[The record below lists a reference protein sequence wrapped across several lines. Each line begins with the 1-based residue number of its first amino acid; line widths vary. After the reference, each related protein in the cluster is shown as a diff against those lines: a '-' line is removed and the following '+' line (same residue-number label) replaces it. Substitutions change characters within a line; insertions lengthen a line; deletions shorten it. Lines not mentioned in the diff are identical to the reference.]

1 MSSVAKMLPLMKPAY
16 TFRGDYQYNNITF
29 IPAAMIIEKVTG
41 KSWEDNVRERI
52 FQPLGMSETTL
63 NGEGFAAGL
72 ANGTAALPYTFERKG
87 REMNIWPMYGDEQA
101 LWWLTVIGPAGSIC
115 STPTDLIKWA
125 VFHLNNGKAGD
136 TQVISEKQMD
146 YLHRGVTITS
156 QTPDKTNLYGHC
168 WFIEQTRKCR
178 LYFHT
183 GTTWG
188 MTTMCC
194 FIPEMDFAMTI
205 QVNSE
210 APSEARHAILRRAVD
225 LFLGYEDY
233 DYNAEYVQ
241 SWYENAERRATA
253 EEKAAAERVEEP
265 APAWS
270 RIQGHYTPQHEVLGD
285 LDILI
290 EDGRL
295 YIQLHNEKAWKRE
308 LKHVN
313 GSTFNFRADGAGFNI
328 TFHFDN
334 PDEWGSLATGASIR
348 VGSGED
354 FANWDRKL

>member
-1 MSSVAKMLPLMKPAY
+1 MDES
-16 TFRGDYQYNNITF
+16 
-29 IPAAMIIEKVTG
+29 
-41 KSWEDNVRERI
+41 
-52 FQPLGMSETTL
+52 TL
-63 NGEGFAAGL
+63 NGEGFGPAL
-72 ANGTAALPYTFERKG
+72 ADGRAALPYAFERKG

-101 LWWLTVIGPAGSIC
+101 LWWLTVIGPAGSLC

-125 VFHLNNGKAGD
+125 VFHMNNGKVGD
-136 TQVISEKQMD
+136 KQVISEKQMNF
-146 YLHRGVTITS
+146 LHRGVTITS

-168 WFIEQTRKCR
+168 WFIEQTRKGR

-188 MTTMCC
+188 MTTICA
-194 FIPEMDFAMTI
+194 FVPEMDFAMTI

-210 APSEARHAILRRAVD
+210 APSEARHAILRRAID
-225 LFLGYEDY
+225 LFLGYADY
-233 DYNAEYVQ
+233 DYEADYIKD
-241 SWYENAERRATA
+241 WYATADRRATA
-253 EEKAAAERVEEP
+253 EEKAAAERVEKP

-270 RIQGHYTPQHEVLGD
+270 RIQGHYTPQHAVLGD
-285 LDILI
+285 IDILI

-295 YIQLHNEKAWKRE
+295 CIKMHNKKAWLRE

-313 GSTFNFRADGAGFNI
+313 GNVFNFRADGAGFDV

-334 PDEWGSLATGASIR
+334 PDEWGSLSKGLSIT